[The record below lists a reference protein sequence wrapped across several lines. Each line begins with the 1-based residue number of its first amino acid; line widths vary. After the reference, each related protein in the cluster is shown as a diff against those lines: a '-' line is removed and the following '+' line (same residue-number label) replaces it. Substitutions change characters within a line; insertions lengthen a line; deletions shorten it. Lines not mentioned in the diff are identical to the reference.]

1 MRRISQK
8 TALIVT
14 FGTAGNRNVQ
24 RSAAIIFCRKKGRSM
39 AVKNKGCVGTVKPV
53 HMGCTPPVSATAC
66 RRSFWRWGCAVRNE
80 EERR

>member
-1 MRRISQK
+1 MRRISPR

-24 RSAAIIFCRKKGRSM
+24 RSAAIIFCGKKGRSVS
-39 AVKNKGCVGTVKPV
+39 AKNKGCEGTVKLV
-53 HMGCTPPVSATAC
+53 HMGSTPPVSATAC
-66 RRSFWRWGCAVRNE
+66 RRSFWSWGCAVRNE